1 MAATTPRSAERTAR
15 RRRAGAIG
23 HPLRRAR
30 GIYLSALF
38 IFTIFAAQLVRVQA
52 FDAASVQQAALDKRL
67 QTVIVPAVRGR
78 ILDSKGQVLAASVER
93 RTVTVNQ
100 NAVKE

>member
-1 MAATTPRSAERTAR
+1 MAVTSPRSAERTAR

-52 FDAASVQQAALDKRL
+52 FDAASVQ
-67 QTVIVPAVRGR
+67 
-78 ILDSKGQVLAASVER
+78 
-93 RTVTVNQ
+93 
-100 NAVKE
+100 